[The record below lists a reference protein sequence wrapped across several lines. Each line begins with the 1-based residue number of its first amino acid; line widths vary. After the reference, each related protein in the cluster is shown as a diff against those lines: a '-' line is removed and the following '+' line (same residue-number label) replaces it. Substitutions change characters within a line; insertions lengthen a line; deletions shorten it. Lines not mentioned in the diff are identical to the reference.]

1 MINFFLYLEKD
12 ISVKT
17 LTSSEQDKTTTEEE
31 NLNFEFSNAYLKID
45 FDELIEK
52 VNVSTNSNQIQQDY
66 CVVRPASSS
75 SSTNDHSSDSNPVN
89 SEKESYSQ
97 LN

>member
-12 ISVKT
+12 ISVKS

-66 CVVRPASSS
+66 CVVKPASSSS

-89 SEKESYSQ
+89 SEKES
-97 LN
+97 